1 MMNGYPPYMDIEK
14 NGEIVGFDVDIAKAI
29 EKEIKQPILIKDFGN
44 LSSLFL
50 ALETEAIDCI
60 MSGLDITKERAKEY
74 EIIYYHGEKNNHAY
88 IVTLKNGPT
97 CEDFA
102 IKNWKI
108 AVEPGS
114 SNESILKDHKNL
126 TLFPLLNYVDMML
139 QLKNK
144 NIDGFLLDVSQI
156 KRFQDLNDPELSFFK
171 IEIPEELIT
180 NGIGIVLKRGN
191 FDLKEKLQNAI
202 THLIHNDT
210 INELAHRWKVL

>member
-14 NGEIVGFDVDIAKAI
+14 NGEIIGFDVDIAKAI
-29 EKEIKQPILIKDFGN
+29 EKEIKQPIIIKDLGN

-97 CEDFA
+97 SEDFT

-114 SNESILKDHKNL
+114 SNESILKNHKNL
-126 TLFPLLNYVDMML
+126 RLFPLLNYVDMML

-191 FDLKEKLQNAI
+191 FGLKEKLQNAI
-202 THLIHNDT
+202 THLIHNNI
-210 INELAHRWKVL
+210 INELAHRWKLL